1 MFNPL
6 DDYKASKINPFHNAN
21 YQYPKY
27 MPDHSQRYVSV
38 MIDSREMEVSI
49 LAAYDYGIE
58 SLSEEGLE
66 QLERL
71 IADLKVVITGR

>member
-6 DDYKASKINPFHNAN
+6 DNNKVLALNPF
-21 YQYPKY
+21 YDGSYEPPRY
-27 MPDHSQRYVSV
+27 LPEDTQRYVSV

-49 LAAYDYGIE
+49 LAAFDYGID
-58 SLSEEGLE
+58 SLNEEGRQ
-66 QLERL
+66 QLDRL